1 MRLPLLTASL
11 LGLMLAAPAA
21 AQPPARRPS
30 APHLTAAEVR
40 TAEHVYKQT
49 PQGDLKLHFY
59 LPPDWKASDKR
70 PAVVFFFGGGW
81 KNGSYNQFA
90 PQAEYFASR
99 GLVAASADY
108 RIASVHHTTPDKCV
122 EDAKSA
128 VRWLRAKAGEFGV
141 DPDRIAA
148 GGGSAGGHLAAA
160 TALVPGFDADDKAGV
175 SCKPNALLLFNPAL
189 NLTRMPIHDADGKD
203 VGAAISPTRFLA
215 KDAPPAIIFFGTDDR
230 LAPQG
235 HEYRDRGKELG
246 CRVELFTAKGQ
257 PHGFFNRPPY
267 CELTV
272 CEADRFLVSLGYLAG
287 EPTVTVPAGAPSLVR
302 VSE

>member
-1 MRLPLLTASL
+1 MFVGSASIGAIMRQWH
-11 LGLMLAAPAA
+11 MDV
-21 AQPPARRPS
+21 AR
-30 APHLTAAEVR
+30 A
-40 TAEHVYKQT
+40 
-49 PQGDLKLHFY
+49 LHHQ
-59 LPPDWKASDKR
+59 D
-70 PAVVFFFGGGW
+70 
-81 KNGSYNQFA
+81 GSFA
-90 PQAEYFASR
+90 
-99 GLVAASADY
+99 GVISADY
-108 RIASVHHTTPDKCV
+108 RIARVHHTTPDKCV

-189 NLTRMPIHDADGKD
+189 NLTRASIHDADGKD

-215 KDAPPAIIFFGTDDR
+215 KDAPPAVIFFGTADR

-246 CRVELFTAKGQ
+246 CRVELFTAAGQ
-257 PHGFFNRPPY
+257 PHGFFNRSPY
-267 CELTV
+267 CELANKRSTT
-272 CEADRFLVSLGYLAG
+272 FS
-287 EPTVTVPAGAPSLVR
+287 
-302 VSE
+302 